1 MLSDLIETTHIESFR
16 LALYNLERFDIQG
29 CEWSIDQK
37 NRVQSSTLN
46 ADCWGDLEF
55 IDDWYIERVLPNK
68 NEWSSSLSTTRSV
81 YSKRRRTLKSLY
93 SIGHRTR
100 SRSRSKS
107 GSKLP
112 KRRKLNTVSPW
123 NRYIVSYL
131 SDRRRK
137 RISTGDTSRYQPT
150 NEDIESILL
159 ISAPFVQ
166 SRRRQIEV
174 ELDLNSSSLELT
186 L

>member
-1 MLSDLIETTHIESFR
+1 MLSDLIEPAHIESFR
-16 LALYNLERFDIQG
+16 LALYHLERFDIQG
-29 CEWSIDQK
+29 SEWSIDQK
-37 NRVQSSTLN
+37 NRVQSSTVN
-46 ADCWGDLEF
+46 SDCWGDLGF
-55 IDDWYIERVLPNK
+55 IDDWYIERVVLDK
-68 NEWSSSLSTTRSV
+68 NESLSPSLSTTRSV

-93 SIGHRTR
+93 SIGHRTK
-100 SRSRSKS
+100 SRSYCRS

-112 KRRKLNTVSPW
+112 KRRKLTTISPW

-150 NEDIESILL
+150 NEDIESIL
-159 ISAPFVQ
+159 IVSAPFVQ

-174 ELDLNSSSLELT
+174 DLDLYSNSLKL
-186 L
+186 